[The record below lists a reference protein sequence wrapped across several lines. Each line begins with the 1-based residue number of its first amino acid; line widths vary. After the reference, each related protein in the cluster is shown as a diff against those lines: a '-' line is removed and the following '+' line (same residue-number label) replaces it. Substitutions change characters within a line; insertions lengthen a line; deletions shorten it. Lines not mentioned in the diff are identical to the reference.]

1 MVFDRVSFFNVS
13 QNYYEISSNDNGV
26 FEIYMINIEIIV
38 KSSNFSLN
46 SLSNTYYISK
56 KIQYI
61 KVYLMKI
68 TSNFDSITFFD
79 IYFIDNI
86 VFHEII
92 YIELALKLSLNH
104 ICCRMRNNIMGS
116 FLEIHNVL
124 SIYIDN
130 TSISESFLYT
140 ESGQIKI
147 IDSINILNNLQD
159 IFLFPINLMNV
170 YNNFN
175 HMIYILILFK

>member
-1 MVFDRVSFFNVS
+1 
-13 QNYYEISSNDNGV
+13 
-26 FEIYMINIEIIV
+26 
-38 KSSNFSLN
+38 
-46 SLSNTYYISK
+46 
-56 KIQYI
+56 
-61 KVYLMKI
+61 
-68 TSNFDSITFFD
+68 
-79 IYFIDNI
+79 
-86 VFHEII
+86 
-92 YIELALKLSLNH
+92 
-104 ICCRMRNNIMGS
+104 MGS